1 MGQWQAANEY
11 DGQVREIKFR
21 SLCTSP
27 MCPPDTA
34 MTEYQHAVL
43 SPDKK
48 VLVQTTNFI
57 LFFILFYFI
66 FIVTTFFL
74 LVFTVV
80 FSLFLP
86 DPNDHYTL
94 FF

>member
-1 MGQWQAANEY
+1 MEQWQASNEY

-34 MTEYQHAVL
+34 MTEYQHSIL

-48 VLVQTTNFI
+48 VLVQTTYI
-57 LFFILFYFI
+57 MLSFFII
-66 FIVTTFFL
+66 TTFFL
-74 LVFTVV
+74 LVFMAV

-86 DPNDHYTL
+86 YHNDHYTL